1 MERSP
6 PSSRLSHIAARRRI
20 QRQPGTNDVQDA
32 LKWAEDHRGRPA
44 IKPPP
49 RVGVA
54 AARLIKPL
62 AKRFGPGVNE
72 LDEHWEAIVGAP
84 LAQWSKPDKIV
95 GTPSGLTLVVQAKGP
110 AAALIEAQ
118 SNRIL
123 ERVGQYAGRQPKR
136 LKLIQFQSHRP
147 VKLKPSRSTRSMISD
162 NSVLPSDPRKR
173 LSILLERGR
182 SNLKPDG

>member
-1 MERSP
+1 MERSS
-6 PSSRLSHIAARRRI
+6 PSSRLSHITGRRRI
-20 QRQPGTNDVQDA
+20 QRQPGFGDAQDA

-54 AARLIKPL
+54 ATRLIKPL

-136 LKLIQFQSHRP
+136 LKLIQYQGHKP
-147 VKLKPSRSTRSMISD
+147 VKSKPSRTTKPIKTD
-162 NSVLPSDPRKR
+162 EPVLPSDPRER
-173 LSILLERGR
+173 LSVLLKRGR
-182 SNLKPDG
+182 SNLNPD

>member
-6 PSSRLSHIAARRRI
+6 PSSRLTHTAGRRRI
-20 QRQPGTNDVQDA
+20 QRQPGTDDVQDA
-32 LKWAEDHRGRPA
+32 LKWAEEHRGRPA

-54 AARLIKPL
+54 ATRLIKPL

-84 LAQWSKPDKIV
+84 LAQWSKPDKMI

-136 LKLIQFQSHRP
+136 LKLIQYHSQKP
-147 VKLKPSRSTRSMISD
+147 VKSKPSRTTQPIKND
-162 NSVLPSDPRKR
+162 EAVLPSDPLQR
-173 LSILLERGR
+173 LSVLLERGR
-182 SNLKPDG
+182 SILNRDG